1 MNEFGSKFVDKGEA
15 TREPGDG
22 ARLSGVSPVVG
33 SLLPV
38 NAKTRRPAVGRQKST
53 RGGYALA
60 VLVVAALAA
69 AAFVLGRLRASS
81 VLQPASARQH
91 VPEQAVSQSP
101 VTPPQPVKV
110 EAVTPAEAVAE
121 TLAPQRRELALIPFV
136 SIEVEPAH
144 AEIRLDR
151 KVAGKGSVQLAAIND
166 GMLHQLEFVAPEHE
180 TKTIV
185 FRNTPPAGRV
195 ILQRSPRKEAAAPK
209 ATPRTARNDAP
220 ASGPAVAALPPA
232 RARASVSDPA
242 PDASAA
248 NNKAPRVQLIE
259 VRMPRVEV
267 LD

>member
-1 MNEFGSKFVDKGEA
+1 MNEFGSKFVDKGEP

-22 ARLSGVSPVVG
+22 ARSSGVSPVVG

-38 NAKTRRPAVGRQKST
+38 NAKTRRPAVGRQKSM

-60 VLVVAALAA
+60 VLVVAVLAA
-69 AAFVLGRLRASS
+69 AAFVLGRLRATS
-81 VLQPASARQH
+81 VLQPSSARQH
-91 VPEQAVSQSP
+91 VPEPRVSESP
-101 VTPPQPVKV
+101 VTPPEPVKV
-110 EAVTPAEAVAE
+110 EAHVEAAPAAE

-144 AEIRLDR
+144 AEIWLDR

-166 GMLHQLEFVAPEHE
+166 GMLHRLEFMAPEHE

-195 ILQRSPRKEAAAPK
+195 ILQRSARKEAAVPK
-209 ATPRTARNDAP
+209 PTPRTARNDAP
-220 ASGPAVAALPPA
+220 AGGPAVAALPPA
-232 RARASVSDPA
+232 RARSSVSEPAADASVVS
-242 PDASAA
+242 
-248 NNKAPRVQLIE
+248 NKAPRVQLIE

>member
-1 MNEFGSKFVDKGEA
+1 MNEFGSKFVDKGEPS
-15 TREPGDG
+15 REPGEG
-22 ARLSGVSPVVG
+22 ARLSGISPAVG
-33 SLLPV
+33 SLQPV
-38 NAKTRRPAVGRQKST
+38 NSKSRRPAVGRQKST

-81 VLQPASARQH
+81 LLQTSSARQQ
-91 VPEQAVSQSP
+91 VPEQAASERR
-101 VTPPQPVKV
+101 VTPPEPVEVK
-110 EAVTPAEAVAE
+110 AEAEA
-121 TLAPQRRELALIPFV
+121 LAPQRRELALIPFV

-144 AEIRLDR
+144 AEIWLDR

-166 GMLHQLEFVAPEHE
+166 GMLHKLEFVAPEHE

-195 ILQRSPRKEAAAPK
+195 ILQRSARKEAAAPK
-209 ATPRTARNDAP
+209 APPRTARNDAP

-232 RARASVSDPA
+232 RARSSVSDPA